1 MSLDR
6 TLQRELR
13 LLRAYAA
20 VSGAALIALSVAA
33 FRRSAAPA
41 RFDEINVHRINVV
54 EPDGK
59 LRMVISNKAQSIGPI
74 ARGKPFG
81 YPGGTRPGIIF
92 FNDEE
97 TEDGGLVF
105 EGAKTNGQLKA
116 NAQLSF
122 DQYDQDQVVYLRYV
136 DEKGERTMGL
146 YVDDRPDIPGL
157 FEAIRR
163 LDSMPPGAAK
173 DSARGRLFA
182 SHNGV
187 PADAH
192 RVFVGRDPARNASL
206 RLSDPQGRT
215 RLRLVVDSLG
225 AARIEFLDDS
235 GHVVRSLWNARS
247 SPVSDQR
254 RSPTNESPLVGP
266 LSSRSRPYAVA
277 PPMANDRA
285 VACRR
290 WSQ

>member
-1 MSLDR
+1 MPLDR

-33 FRRSAAPA
+33 FRRSEAPA
-41 RFDEINVHRINVV
+41 RFDEIDVHRINIV

-97 TEDGGLVF
+97 TEDGGLTYD
-105 EGAKTNGQLKA
+105 GSKTNGKIDA
-116 NAQLSF
+116 GAQLSF

-136 DEKGERTMGL
+136 DQKGERTMGL

-157 FEAIRR
+157 FEAIQR
-163 LDSMPPGAAK
+163 LDSMPPGPGK
-173 DSARGRLFA
+173 DSARGRLFGP
-182 SHNGV
+182 HNGL

-235 GHVVRSLWNARS
+235 GHVVRSL
-247 SPVSDQR
+247 
-254 RSPTNESPLVGP
+254 
-266 LSSRSRPYAVA
+266 
-277 PPMANDRA
+277 
-285 VACRR
+285 
-290 WSQ
+290 

>member
-235 GHVVRSLWNARS
+235 GHVVRSL
-247 SPVSDQR
+247 
-254 RSPTNESPLVGP
+254 
-266 LSSRSRPYAVA
+266 
-277 PPMANDRA
+277 
-285 VACRR
+285 
-290 WSQ
+290 

>member
-1 MSLDR
+1 MPLDR
-6 TLQRELR
+6 ALQRELR

-20 VSGAALIALSVAA
+20 LSGAALIALSVAA

-41 RFDEINVHRINVV
+41 RFDEIDVHRINVV

-105 EGAKTNGQLKA
+105 GGAKTNGKIDA
-116 NAQLSF
+116 DAQLSF

-157 FEAIRR
+157 FEALRR
-163 LDSMPPGAAK
+163 LDSMPPGPGK
-173 DSARGRLFA
+173 DSAQGRLFG

-206 RLSDPQGRT
+206 RLSDPKGHT

-235 GHVVRSLWNARS
+235 GHVVRSL
-247 SPVSDQR
+247 
-254 RSPTNESPLVGP
+254 
-266 LSSRSRPYAVA
+266 
-277 PPMANDRA
+277 
-285 VACRR
+285 
-290 WSQ
+290 